1 MYSMNRDNY
10 LDDRN
15 LNREQ
20 RRALEKAHKLLI
32 QTYPDT
38 LEPVPENSPDV
49 PYSSHPEDIKTI
61 FRSKKF
67 TVIQYKPNRLD
78 GKQRFSITR
87 NEWSSKERRYV
98 GDITWDEIMEIK
110 RQIGLGDVECWEYYP
125 KDSEVINE
133 ANMRHIFFEEHNIL

>member
-1 MYSMNRDNY
+1 MYNPKREHY
-10 LDDRN
+10 FDDRN

-20 RRALEKAHKLLI
+20 RMALEKAQKLLI
-32 QTYPDT
+32 ASYPDK
-38 LEPVPENSPDV
+38 LEIVPENDPYI

-61 FRSKKF
+61 FRSKQY
-67 TVIQYKPNRLD
+67 TVILWKQNRFD

-98 GDITWDEIMEIK
+98 GNISWDEIMEIK
-110 RQIGLGDVECWEYYP
+110 RQMGLGEVECWEYYP

-133 ANMRHIFFEEHNIL
+133 ANMRHIFFE